1 MPKKLI
7 ILLAIALSAHT
18 ATGQFASLE
27 GHITQ
32 SGQPQVGVTVSL
44 PDLDIGTTTQAD
56 GYYILTDIPA
66 GTHQVV
72 VRYIGMKTIH
82 RQFDFR
88 ENTQLHIDFDLQPD
102 HLLLDQVVVSA
113 TRNEMPR
120 YKSPVI
126 VSTLTNRSFKAT
138 QSLNIAEGLNFTPG
152 LRVENNCQNCGFSQV
167 RMNGLG
173 GPYSQ
178 ILINS
183 RPVFSALAG
192 VYGLEMMPASM
203 VDRVEV
209 IRGAGSALY
218 GGNAIAGTV
227 NIITKEPVTNGFE
240 VMANQAWTGLSDPD
254 FTLSASGSLVGPELD
269 RGLRFFGYRRDR
281 EAWDA
286 DGDGFSEMTRL
297 NNTTIGMD
305 GYYQPG
311 ERSKWRWGA
320 YHINE
325 FRRGGSHLDRPPHQA
340 AIAEQL
346 QHRIFGA
353 HLSYERF
360 SRDKTHKSSAY
371 VSGQWV
377 NRDSYYG
384 AGGRIIPD
392 GDTLTATDRLA
403 LNAYGHSRDLS
414 LTAGAQH
421 AYRINQ
427 QIGLTAGVEM
437 QHNNV
442 TDEMPGYQR
451 AIDQQV
457 TTTGSYL
464 QLEYIPID
472 RLTLLLGGRYDRLHI
487 TGDYALGADFLR
499 EKKALGVFVPRLSAM
514 LDLTESLKMRGS
526 LAQGYRGPQAFD
538 EDLHIETVGGAAR
551 FITLGEDLETE
562 RSNSASLSL
571 NFTKRLESQQ
581 LNIVLEGFYTHLTNP
596 FIRSGQRELP
606 SGVSVITK
614 RNGSGAFVR
623 GLNLEVNYASG
634 SNWMLQAGSTLQQA
648 LFEEKEVI
656 WSPEDD
662 DKRSPVTT
670 DQILRTPDAYGYV
683 TAEYII
689 TDRWKIN
696 LSGIFTG
703 TMRVPHVVDPDTE
716 YTVIEK
722 TRSFYEQ
729 NIKLDY
735 KIIQKEDISS
745 TVSVGVHNLFDSYQ
759 SDFDMGPERDASYI
773 YGPMRPRTLYI
784 SLNYS
789 F

>member
-1 MPKKLI
+1 MPKALMI
-7 ILLAIALSAHT
+7 FITIALSAQT
-18 ATGQFASLE
+18 VFGQHASLE
-27 GHITQ
+27 GHITH
-32 SGQPQVGVTVSL
+32 SGQPQVGVTISF
-44 PDLDIGTTTQAD
+44 PDLDIGTTTRAD
-56 GYYILTDIPA
+56 GYYALHQIPV
-66 GTHQVV
+66 GTHNVV

-82 RQFDFR
+82 SQFDFSK
-88 ENTQLHIDFDLQPD
+88 NTQIHKDFDLQPD
-102 HLLLDQVVVSA
+102 HLRLDQVVVSA
-113 TRNEMPR
+113 TRNEIPR

-126 VSTLTNRSFKAT
+126 VSTLTNRSFTAT

-203 VDRVEV
+203 VDRVEI

-227 NIITKEPVTNGFE
+227 NIITKEPIANGFE

-297 NNTTIGMD
+297 DNTTLGMD

-320 YHINE
+320 YHITE
-325 FRRGGSHLDRPPHQA
+325 FRRGGSHLHRPPHQA

-346 QHRIFGA
+346 QHRIFGT
-353 HLSYERF
+353 HLSYEHF
-360 SRDKTHKSSAY
+360 SRDKAHKTSAY
-371 VSGQWV
+371 ASGQWV
-377 NRDSYYG
+377 KRDSYYG
-384 AGGRIIPD
+384 AGGRVIPE

-421 AYRINQ
+421 AYRINEK
-427 QIGLTAGVEM
+427 IGLTAGLEV

-451 AIDQQV
+451 SIDQQV

-464 QLEYIPID
+464 QMEYTPID
-472 RLTLLLGGRYDRLHI
+472 RLTLLVGSRYDRLHI
-487 TGDYALGADFLR
+487 AGEYALAADFLR

-514 LDLTESLKMRGS
+514 LDVTESLKIRGS

-551 FITLGEDLETE
+551 LITLGEDLETE
-562 RSNSASLSL
+562 RSNSASVSL
-571 NFTKRLESQQ
+571 NYTKRLESQQ

-623 GLNLEVNYASG
+623 GLNLEINYAAG
-634 SNWMLQAGSTLQQA
+634 SNWILQAGATLQQA
-648 LFEEKEVI
+648 LFVETEVI
-656 WSPEDD
+656 WSPQVDD
-662 DKRSPVTT
+662 NRLAVTT
-670 DQILRTPDAYGYV
+670 DHILKTPDAYGYATV
-683 TAEYII
+683 EYNI
-689 TDRWKIN
+689 TDQWKVN

-703 TMRVPHVVDPDTE
+703 TMRVQHVVEPDTE
-716 YTVIEK
+716 YTVVEK

-729 NIKLDY
+729 NVKLDY
-735 KIIQKEDISS
+735 KFNLKGDIGS
-745 TVSVGVHNLFDSYQ
+745 TISLGAHNLFDSFQ
-759 SDFDMGPERDASYI
+759 SDFDRGPDRDASYI
-773 YGPMRPRTLYI
+773 YGPTRPRTLYL
-784 SLNYS
+784 SYNVS